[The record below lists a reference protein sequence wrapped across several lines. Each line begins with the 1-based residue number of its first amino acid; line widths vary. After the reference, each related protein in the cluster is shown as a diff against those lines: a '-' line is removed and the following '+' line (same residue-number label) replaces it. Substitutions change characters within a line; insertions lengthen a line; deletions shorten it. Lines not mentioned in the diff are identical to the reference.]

1 MLARVESRF
10 YRGFQTAHTDKTV
23 AVFFQ
28 NSSSYF
34 RQIYNEDN
42 INKIIRDVPVN
53 LSEISSGARVIV
65 ESGMD
70 YAVPGTV
77 VYVEYFNKSTTGRV
91 LDPKYNLTVQLDANG
106 KTISVTTRRVWLLP
120 YQLENKGKSSLKT

>member
-10 YRGFQTAHTDKTV
+10 YRGFKTAHTDKTV

-34 RQIYNEDN
+34 RQIYNKDN
-42 INKIIRDVPVN
+42 INKIVRDVPAN
-53 LSEISSGARVIV
+53 LSEISLGARVIV
-65 ESGMD
+65 ESGLD
-70 YAVPGTV
+70 YAVAGTV
-77 VYVEYFNKSTTGRV
+77 VYVEYFNKSKTGRV
-91 LDPKYNLTVQLDANG
+91 LDPKYDLTVRLDANG
-106 KTISVTTRRVWLLP
+106 KTISVTTQTVWLLP